1 MWVATVWNDG
11 VPRKVM
17 IPKDST
23 MAGRLME
30 DRATVTKGM
39 PVVSARHAG
48 YGIVAEID
56 SAMAYRISGTAASVQ
71 GQIKNGPGP
80 FKCEPI
86 GTIAAL
92 PAGTVPEPPPTQEP
106 DPQTTGQPQAGP
118 QPEAP
123 SGGGEGSE
131 PTGLRLVCTAPD
143 DIKLINGAAVTLDM
157 ITGKAANALVL
168 PVEAVAG
175 TQGKGKVDVVGE
187 DRTRKTVDVVL
198 GLTDGKVVQIKKGLK
213 GDETIAVPGPNLPA
227 APGRTRGPALRG
239 GGMTALI
246 ELTGITKILK
256 GQEQPR
262 TILDGVDLS
271 VHAGESVAIV
281 GRSGSG
287 KSTLLS
293 VVGLFD
299 RADEGQY
306 LLDGQD
312 ISRLP
317 ERKAAKLRSSHFGFV
332 FQRFFLLKHL
342 TAAQNVSMALVN
354 GQGWLPR
361 RDRRARVM
369 QALEE
374 VGIAHLAKNR
384 PARMSGGEQ
393 QRVAIARA
401 LVRRPEVLL
410 ADEPTGALDT
420 ETGTLVIEAL
430 LAATTRGCGLILVT
444 HDRDHAARMGRTHD
458 LVDGVLTER
467 VPA

>member
-1 MWVATVWNDG
+1 
-11 VPRKVM
+11 
-17 IPKDST
+17 
-23 MAGRLME
+23 
-30 DRATVTKGM
+30 
-39 PVVSARHAG
+39 
-48 YGIVAEID
+48 
-56 SAMAYRISGTAASVQ
+56 
-71 GQIKNGPGP
+71 
-80 FKCEPI
+80 
-86 GTIAAL
+86 
-92 PAGTVPEPPPTQEP
+92 
-106 DPQTTGQPQAGP
+106 
-118 QPEAP
+118 
-123 SGGGEGSE
+123 
-131 PTGLRLVCTAPD
+131 
-143 DIKLINGAAVTLDM
+143 
-157 ITGKAANALVL
+157 
-168 PVEAVAG
+168 
-175 TQGKGKVDVVGE
+175 
-187 DRTRKTVDVVL
+187 
-198 GLTDGKVVQIKKGLK
+198 
-213 GDETIAVPGPNLPA
+213 
-227 APGRTRGPALRG
+227 
-239 GGMTALI
+239 MTALI
-246 ELTGITKILK
+246 ELTGITKVLK

-271 VHAGESVAIV
+271 VQAGESVAIV

-299 RADEGQY
+299 RADEGRY

-317 ERKAAKLRSSHFGFV
+317 ERRAAKLRSSHFGFV

-361 RDRRARVM
+361 RDRRAQVM
-369 QALEE
+369 QALDE

-401 LVRRPEVLL
+401 LVRRPRVLL